1 MVTRAVVSGG
11 GGRGQRGS
19 CPPGPVEPDKLSL
32 WIKDF
37 NYSKDLFSLHL
48 VIFIVVTCSC
58 LPFSWRGNRLV
69 PVCANDKQNEAKP
82 PIEIGVYHL
91 HNSL

>member
-11 GGRGQRGS
+11 GRGQGGT

-32 WIKDF
+32 WIEDF
-37 NYSKDLFSLHL
+37 HYSKDLFSLHS
-48 VIFIVVTCSC
+48 VVFIVVTCSC

-69 PVCANDKQNEAKP
+69 PMCANGKQYEAKP
-82 PIEIGVYHL
+82 PIEIDVYHL
-91 HNSL
+91 HDSL